1 MHLAVLQKSHP
12 TLNRRLCL
20 QRESRPVGSTN
31 GKGRGRKDAHR
42 PMRGLTRLVVPYTA
56 GDKHV
61 HHLDESLPVVDR
73 LPLVAEDSLDPV
85 NYR

>member
-1 MHLAVLQKSHP
+1 
-12 TLNRRLCL
+12 
-20 QRESRPVGSTN
+20 
-31 GKGRGRKDAHR
+31 
-42 PMRGLTRLVVPYTA
+42 MRGLTRLVVPYTA